1 MTWVLCAG
9 GFCVVPTPTQ
19 PLLIVGNQE
28 SDSVRSYW
36 IDEEAG
42 TLTYTGEE
50 LELPSPACLIYA
62 EI

>member
-1 MTWVLCAG
+1 M
-9 GFCVVPTPTQ
+9 PTPTQ

-42 TLTYTGEE
+42 TLTYTGKE